1 MVLLMETNCELVVK
15 GWIGF
20 LVNITEIRIAYVVN
34 RTKLRS
40 NRVIGI
46 CVFRPNERDLA
57 SFIVILHVL
66 RSYFFV

>member
-1 MVLLMETNCELVVK
+1 METNCELIVN
-15 GWIGF
+15 GWIDF

-57 SFIVILHVL
+57 SFSVILHVI